1 MERKKPKWWQR
12 LLMIVISP
20 LVFLFL
26 IEGVIRLAG
35 VNTDLAR
42 NKNFDIGVPIWL
54 LTDPN
59 WVRNELDR
67 LKAPKGVKAVDVAW
81 LANFEEARYIQYKL
95 KPNLDLKAV
104 NPFNDIE
111 VRKNTTFR
119 IMSNKEGFRTRQF
132 APKKEGVLR
141 IVSLGD
147 SSTFGWGVD
156 PEYTY
161 QSLLERK
168 LAQSRGG
175 AVEVFNL
182 GISGH
187 TTRHG
192 LGVLHHYA
200 WELKPDLL
208 LVSFGG
214 NDARFMLQP
223 IDQMLAADETF
234 IGGVRWTLLKF
245 KTFKLLRRWMLS
257 ASDPFKSLAKSPE
270 VKRSLVLAV
279 PLEGYK
285 ANLKTMI
292 AEARRRGVAV
302 VLIGV
307 CSPDTYLNG
316 MAEVAQSENVP
327 FVDVKQLF
335 QDHIA
340 ALKEGRLY
348 KEEIDYYRNIYGDE
362 EMAGNSWMYVTT
374 DGCHPNR
381 AGTNLVA
388 DALVPAVEKALASR
402 PAAAK

>member
-1 MERKKPKWWQR
+1 MERKKSKWWQR

-26 IEGVIRLAG
+26 VEGVIRLAG

-59 WVRNELDR
+59 WVINEMSR
-67 LKAPKGVKAVDVAW
+67 LKTPRGVKAVDVAW

-111 VRKNTTFR
+111 VRKNTMFR
-119 IMSNKEGFRTRQF
+119 ITSNKEGFRTRQF

-161 QSLLERK
+161 QSLLERR
-168 LAQSRGG
+168 LAQSRGR

-192 LGVLHHYA
+192 LGVLQHYA
-200 WELKPDLL
+200 WGLKPDLL

-234 IGGVRWTLLKF
+234 IGGVRWTLFKF

-257 ASDPFKSLAKSPE
+257 AYDPFKSLAKSPE
-270 VKRSLVLAV
+270 AKRSLVPAV
-279 PLEGYK
+279 PPEGYK

-335 QDHIA
+335 QDNIA

-381 AGTNLVA
+381 AGTNLIA

>member
-1 MERKKPKWWQR
+1 MERKKSKWWQR

-35 VNTDLAR
+35 VKTDLAR

-119 IMSNKEGFRTRQF
+119 ITSNKEGFRTRQF

-161 QSLLERK
+161 QSLLERR
-168 LAQSRGG
+168 LARSRGG

-208 LVSFGG
+208 LISFGG

-234 IGGVRWTLLKF
+234 IGNLRWTLFHL
-245 KTFKLLRRWMLS
+245 KTFKLLRKMTFSLY
-257 ASDPFKSLAKSPE
+257 DPFKSIAEPDRIKQ
-270 VKRSLVLAV
+270 RLVPAV

-285 ANLKTMI
+285 ANLKTI
-292 AEARRRGVAV
+292 ISEARAKGISLVF
-302 VLIGV
+302 IGV
-307 CSPDTYLNG
+307 CSPDTYLNS
-316 MAEVAQSENVP
+316 MREVAQSENVP
-327 FVDVKQLF
+327 FVDVRQLF
-335 QDHIA
+335 QDNIA

-348 KEEIDYYRNIYGDE
+348 KEEIDYYRNIYGNE